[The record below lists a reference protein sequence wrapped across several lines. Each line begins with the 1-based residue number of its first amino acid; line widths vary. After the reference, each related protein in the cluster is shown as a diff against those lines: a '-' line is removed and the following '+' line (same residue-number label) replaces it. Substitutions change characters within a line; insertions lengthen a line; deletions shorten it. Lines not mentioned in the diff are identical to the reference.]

1 MDTRMLVM
9 IRMVPYRCH
18 HYDEDDDV
26 DDDDDDG
33 GCIGGGVR
41 SDKATAA
48 TATSVFKSSSLFFCS
63 YEHLFLAVM
72 LLSLQ
77 N

>member
-9 IRMVPYRCH
+9 IRMVPNRCH

-26 DDDDDDG
+26 DDDGDD

-41 SDKATAA
+41 SDKTTAA
-48 TATSVFKSSSLFFCS
+48 KATSVFKSSSLFFCS
-63 YEHLFLAVM
+63 YKHLFLAVM